1 MARQLTKGDVAL
13 AATVINIDDEPV
25 ALESLW
31 ADGPTFLTFLRHFG

>member
-1 MARQLTKGDVAL
+1 MTKQLIVGD
-13 AATVINIDDEPV
+13 AAPQGNVINIDDKSL